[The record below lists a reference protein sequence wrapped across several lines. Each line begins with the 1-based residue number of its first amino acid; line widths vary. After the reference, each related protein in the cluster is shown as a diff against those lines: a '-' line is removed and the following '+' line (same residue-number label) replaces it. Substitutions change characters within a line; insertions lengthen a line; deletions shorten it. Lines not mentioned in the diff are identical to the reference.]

1 MIGRRLVALAV
12 AVPSLALAA
21 LLIWGIVK
29 SGGNPGSLFVND
41 DLGEVAVTSGEDADF
56 ELVSL
61 TGETIRLSDLTGQVV
76 MVDFWSTWCPPCIVE
91 GPALAAAYREFRDLD
106 VEFVGVAI
114 WDQEGPVRDFVRRVG
129 AEYPVVMDN
138 KGAVAVDFG
147 VRGLPEKFF
156 VNREGRIVKKFIGPM
171 SERELAAILN
181 ELLQE
186 PGPARGGAE

>member
-1 MIGRRLVALAV
+1 MTGRRLVALAV
-12 AVPSLALAA
+12 AVPSLALAV

-41 DLGEVAVTSGEDADF
+41 ELGEVAVTSGERADF

-61 TGETIRLSDLTGQVV
+61 TGETIRLSDLTGKVV
-76 MVDFWSTWCPPCIVE
+76 MVDFWSTWCPPCIAE
-91 GPALAAAYREFRDLD
+91 GPALAAAYHEFRELG

-114 WDQEGPVRDFVRRVG
+114 WDQEGAVRDFVRRVG

-156 VNREGRIVKKFIGPM
+156 VDRGGRIVKKFVGPM

-186 PGPARGGAE
+186 PDAE